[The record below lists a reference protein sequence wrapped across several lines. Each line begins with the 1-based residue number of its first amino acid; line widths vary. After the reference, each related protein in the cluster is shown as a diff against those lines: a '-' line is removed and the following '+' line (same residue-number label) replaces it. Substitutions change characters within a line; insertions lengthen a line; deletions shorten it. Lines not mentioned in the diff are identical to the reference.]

1 MAKPLPSAPTSAELP
16 VRAMLPSLAWPVIP
30 SASVALTLA
39 IYDLLLEIETWPA
52 ADIRAHQQ
60 RQLAVIL
67 RFARDNI
74 PFFRERLGG
83 LQRLDQGAV
92 SPEEFRSVPILTR
105 SELQTRWEELEC
117 KNVPKEDG
125 SVSKFTTSGS
135 TGMPVTVVWTARAN
149 AFVAATNMRYYLSHG
164 ADPKGRLAALRAVPR
179 NPDGTSTEPRGRGW
193 LGALDCGEEA
203 AFDASLPVSQQVE
216 WLKGENPDYL
226 VTYPTNA
233 RAVAQYC
240 LAHGITFERLQTV
253 FTFGEALVD
262 GVREAVEAAWGV
274 PVADKY
280 SAREVGTV
288 ALECPAGDAYHVQAE
303 DIYVEV
309 LDEAGEPVAPGETGR
324 VVVTPLHNAAMPLI
338 RYEIGDHAEVAERCS
353 CGSAMPALKR
363 IMGRTRNMLTLP
375 NGDKLWPRFNSDDLN
390 AVAPIRQFQLVQTS
404 LQEIRVTLVPERD
417 VTAEEEDAL
426 RTMICERLGTD
437 FELPISYVEEIP
449 RSKGGKY
456 EDFKSEVAD

>member
-1 MAKPLPSAPTSAELP
+1 MSKPAASARTSAELP
-16 VRAMLPSLAWPVIP
+16 VRTMLPSLAWPAIP
-30 SASVALTLA
+30 SASVALTLE

-52 ADIRAHQQ
+52 ADIRAHQL

-67 RFARDNI
+67 RFARDTI
-74 PFFRERLGG
+74 PFYRDRLEG
-83 LQRLDQGAV
+83 LAGLDQGSL
-92 SPEEFRSVPILTR
+92 SPEGFRSVPILTR
-105 SELQTRWEELEC
+105 GELQASSEELEC
-117 KNVPKEDG
+117 KNVPQQDG
-125 SVSKFTTSGS
+125 VVSKFTTSGS
-135 TGMPVTVVWTARAN
+135 TGMPVTVAWTARAN

-164 ADPKGRLAALRAVPR
+164 ADPKGRVAALRAVPR
-179 NPDGTSTEPRGRGW
+179 NPDGTSTEPRGNSW
-193 LGALDCGEEA
+193 LGALNCGPEA

-216 WLKGENPDYL
+216 WLTGEDPDYL

-240 LAHGITFERLQTV
+240 LARGITFGRLRKV

-262 GVREAVEAAWGV
+262 GVREAVAAAWGV

-280 SAREVGTV
+280 STREVGTV
-288 ALECPAGDAYHVQAE
+288 ALECLRGDAYHVQAE

-309 LDEAGEPVAPGETGR
+309 LDKAGEPVAPGETGR
-324 VVVTPLHNAAMPLI
+324 VVLTPLHNAAMPLI
-338 RYEIGDHAEVAERCS
+338 RYEIGDHAEVAARCS

-404 LQEIRVTLVPERD
+404 LQEIRVTLVPERE
-417 VTAEEEDAL
+417 VTSDEEDAL
-426 RTMICERLGTD
+426 RTMICDRLGTD

-456 EDFKSEVAD
+456 EDFKSEIGG